1 MGYSFFLFAK
11 LHEVVFGVSEEPYDV
26 QYEELYA
33 TFGRYS
39 VSSYNDKNVGEY
51 ECMVNYLQYLKSE
64 ESRKKFENLLIKHQ
78 S

>member
-1 MGYSFFLFAK
+1 MGYSFFLFSK
-11 LHEVVFGVSEEPYDV
+11 LHECVFGVSEEPYDL
-26 QYEELYA
+26 QYEELYV

-51 ECMVNYLQYLKSE
+51 DCMVNYLQYLKSE
-64 ESRKKFENLLIKHQ
+64 RSREKFAKLLIKNQ

>member
-1 MGYSFFLFAK
+1 MGYSFFLFTK
-11 LHEVVFGVSEEPYDV
+11 LHDVILGVSEEPYDL
-26 QYEELYA
+26 QYEELYV

-51 ECMVNYLQYLKSE
+51 DCMVNYLQYLKSE
-64 ESRKKFENLLIKHQ
+64 KSRQKFEKLLIKNQ